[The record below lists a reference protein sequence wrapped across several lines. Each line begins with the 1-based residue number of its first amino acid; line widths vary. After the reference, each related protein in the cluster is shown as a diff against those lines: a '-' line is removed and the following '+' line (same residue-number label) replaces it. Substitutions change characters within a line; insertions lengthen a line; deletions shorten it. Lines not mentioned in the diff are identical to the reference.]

1 MPEHET
7 AETKFHDPDMENSSR
22 RTFLRHS
29 GAFLAASAGF
39 AWLPLVLGEESSS
52 EIEIYPLS
60 QEQTKILSAV
70 QQHLFPK
77 GIESPGALDI
87 NALEYLQFVI
97 SYPDFEADSR
107 DFIFRGIGY
116 LHKASMERFEL
127 AFDALSFSQ
136 KEPLLRDL
144 ADHTRWGKNW
154 LSLLLTYII
163 EALLSDPVYGGNPD
177 AVGWQWLE
185 HQPGFPRPPA
195 NKTYSDL

>member
-1 MPEHET
+1 M
-7 AETKFHDPDMENSSR
+7 
-22 RTFLRHS
+22 
-29 GAFLAASAGF
+29 ASAGF
-39 AWLPLVLGEESSS
+39 AWLPLVLGDESST

-60 QEQTKILSAV
+60 EKQKKTLSAV

-97 SYPDFEADSR
+97 SFSDFNTESR
-107 DFIFRGIGY
+107 DFIVRGIQY
-116 LHKASMERFEL
+116 LHEASIERFGL
-127 AFDALSFSQ
+127 AFDLLNFSQ
-136 KEPLLRDL
+136 KEPLLRYL
-144 ADHTRWGKNW
+144 ADQTRWGKNW

-177 AVGWQWLE
+177 GIGWQWLE

-195 NKTYSDL
+195 NKTYHRL